1 MEFLEKFVH
10 KDLIENELEY
20 SEIYFYLDKY
30 MTSQI
35 YTIEDLKEIKSVRQN
50 HTSWIFWK
58 QGMEQ
63 APKLIQKC
71 FDSVC
76 RNKPKGFDIVL
87 LSDDNLNDYIQLPDF
102 IWEKYKKGYIT
113 TTHLS
118 DIIRLELLCT
128 YGGCWIDATVFCS
141 GIIPDYMV
149 NREMFLFKASKMD
162 NVVLKMSSWWLTA
175 EKSNRLVHV
184 TRKIL
189 YSFWKQE
196 NNIRNYFLLHAIMS
210 KLIDQDSLC
219 KSIFYNIP
227 YFNNGNS
234 HVLHSKMP
242 VEFDEE
248 EWRII
253 KDISVIHKLS
263 YKQRYLQGDIYNYYQ
278 ALLDD
283 KLR

>member
-50 HTSWIFWK
+50 HTIWIFWK

-71 FDSVC
+71 FESVC

-162 NVVLKMSSWWLTA
+162 NVVLKMSNWWLAA
-175 EKSNRLVHV
+175 EKSNRLVHA
-184 TRKIL
+184 TRKVL
-189 YSFWKQE
+189 YSFWKHE
-196 NNIRNYFLLHAIMS
+196 DSVRNYYVFHAIMS

-219 KSIFYNIP
+219 KNIFYNVP
-227 YFNNGNS
+227 YFNNGNP
-234 HVLHSKMP
+234 HVLYSKMP
-242 VEFDEE
+242 MEFDEE